1 MSTSTSRPAKY
12 SIWCER
18 AVTLAGR
25 ARNRSLLASVCYI
38 VNWNKCLTSVNC
50 RLARITTR
58 VLIYRR
64 SFDTTR
70 IAIRDDLAA
79 RSPSTRPRYA
89 IRNRNSRSSI
99 RLLHANNAC
108 AVRATAAVPSIV
120 TVRVQSLYKGLM
132 HDG

>member
-1 MSTSTSRPAKY
+1 MQCSASAVVSHAYSVAREKLILLNRNVDIDYSRPAKY

-79 RSPSTRPRYA
+79 RSPCT
-89 IRNRNSRSSI
+89 IRDPIS
-99 RLLHANNAC
+99 
-108 AVRATAAVPSIV
+108 
-120 TVRVQSLYKGLM
+120 
-132 HDG
+132 